1 MLRYALQDIFHLVC
15 EEKARRYQG
24 FIFLITSFLILK
36 LISMMIKQHYL
47 IVLLAALF
55 TTCAPRSNFTPSAVP
70 VAQTAIPRVEK
81 MPNHPKPYA
90 FRDWKKTALDFDR
103 YVFDFEQKGEFL
115 PLIWWDK
122 AGRNFPET
130 TFGIYTAL
138 GDIRMGAAVNN
149 GENHE
154 ALGALGAVLGATLV
168 GIDKSRQ
175 GSHNYAGMLRNY
187 FNKDNGWNV
196 IMNFTNKGAHIG
208 GGYGNDFWYEVHN
221 NVLFYC
227 IADLYPKEKDFENIQ
242 RMIAEQFYRS
252 DSIMGGSY
260 SYSFFDF
267 KNMQPGK
274 NHIPTQEDVAGGY
287 AFVLYSAWVKFGDEK
302 YLHAAKNALNVLY
315 NQKENRFYE
324 AMMPIAAYVG
334 TRMNVEAGT
343 NYDVQRFLDWTFD
356 GTAVG
361 REGWGV
367 LADNW
372 GGYDVSGLAGST
384 VHNGGYG
391 FLMNTFDLMMPLSA
405 MVRYDQRYARAVGKW
420 ALNASNAARF
430 CYPYEMPDSLQ
441 ALPQHKAV
449 TKNVIAYEG
458 VIKESIYSQYK
469 GITPFAQGDGPLWH
483 EGMPQQTMFSVYG
496 SGHVGFFGGTI
507 QPTNVPEIL
516 QIDCR
521 ATDFYKK
528 QRAYPSYLFFNP
540 YTASKTVSIDLGGKK
555 TDVYDAVTRTFLK
568 SGVSGQTT
576 FDIAGDAARLLV
588 LVPAGSKYSVE
599 NGKLLAAGVPV
610 DFKYRK

>member
-1 MLRYALQDIFHLVC
+1 MN
-15 EEKARRYQG
+15 K
-24 FIFLITSFLILK
+24 SFL
-36 LISMMIKQHYL
+36 
-47 IVLLAALF
+47 LLFLLFTACAPQALF
-55 TTCAPRSNFTPSAVP
+55 IPSGKP
-70 VAQTAIPRVEK
+70 LAQRTIPRVEK
-81 MPNHPKPYA
+81 MPNRPKPYA
-90 FRDWKKTALDFDR
+90 FKDWKKTAQDFDQ
-103 YVFDFEQKGEFL
+103 YVFDFSQKGDFL

-122 AGRNFPET
+122 TGRNFPEP

-138 GDIRMGAAVNN
+138 GDVRMGGAVNN

-154 ALGALGAVLGATLV
+154 ALGALGAVLGATLA
-168 GIDKSRQ
+168 GIDKSKQ
-175 GSHNYAGMLRNY
+175 DGQDYVAMLRNY
-187 FNKDNGWNV
+187 FNRDNGWNV
-196 IMNFTNKGAHIG
+196 VMNFTNKGAHIG
-208 GGYGNDFWYEVHN
+208 GGYGNDFWYEIHN
-221 NVLFYC
+221 NVLFYSV
-227 IADLYPKEKDFENIQ
+227 ADLYPKEKGFEDIQ
-242 RMIAEQFYRS
+242 RSIADQFYRS
-252 DSIMGGSY
+252 DSIMGSSY

-267 KNMQPGK
+267 KAMKGGISN
-274 NHIPTQEDVAGGY
+274 IPTQEDVAGGY

-302 YLHAAKNALNVLY
+302 YLRAAKNAMNVLY

-334 TRMNVEAGT
+334 ARMNVEVGT
-343 NYDVQRFLDWTFD
+343 NYDIERFLNWTFD
-356 GTAVG
+356 GSAVG

-405 MVRYDQRYARAVGKW
+405 LVRYDQSYARAVGKW

-430 CYPYEMPDSLQ
+430 CYPYDMPDSLQ
-441 ALPQHKAV
+441 AIPQHKAV

-458 VIKESIYSQYK
+458 VIKESIYPQFK

-507 QPTNVPEIL
+507 QATNVPEVL
-516 QIDCR
+516 QIDCG

-528 QRAYPSYLFFNP
+528 KPAYPTYLFFNP
-540 YTASKTVSIDLGGKK
+540 YTTEKTVIVNIGTQKVDL
-555 TDVYDAVTRTFLK
+555 YDTVSRTFLQR
-568 SGVSGQTT
+568 GVSGNVR
-576 FDIAGDAARLLV
+576 FAIAADAARVLV
-588 LVPAGSKYSVE
+588 LIPAGARVSVK
-599 NGKLLAAGVPV
+599 NKVLMAGGVPV
-610 DFKYRK
+610 DYRYGG

>member
-1 MLRYALQDIFHLVC
+1 MN
-15 EEKARRYQG
+15 K
-24 FIFLITSFLILK
+24 SFL
-36 LISMMIKQHYL
+36 
-47 IVLLAALF
+47 LLFLLFTACAPQALF
-55 TTCAPRSNFTPSAVP
+55 TPSGKP
-70 VAQTAIPRVEK
+70 LTQRTIPRVEK
-81 MPNHPKPYA
+81 MPNRPKPYA
-90 FRDWKKTALDFDR
+90 FKDWKKTAQDFDQ
-103 YVFDFEQKGEFL
+103 YVFDFSQKGDFL

-122 AGRNFPET
+122 TGRNFPEP

-138 GDIRMGAAVNN
+138 GDVRMGGAVNN

-154 ALGALGAVLGATLV
+154 ALGALGAVLGATLA
-168 GIDKSRQ
+168 GIDKSKQ
-175 GSHNYAGMLRNY
+175 DGQDYVAMLRNY
-187 FNKDNGWNV
+187 FNRDNGWNV
-196 IMNFTNKGAHIG
+196 VMNFTNKGAHIG
-208 GGYGNDFWYEVHN
+208 GGYGNDFWYEIHN
-221 NVLFYC
+221 NVLFYSV
-227 IADLYPKEKDFENIQ
+227 ADLYPKEKGFEDIQ
-242 RMIAEQFYRS
+242 RSIADQFYRS
-252 DSIMGGSY
+252 DSIMGSSY

-267 KNMQPGK
+267 KAMKGGISN
-274 NHIPTQEDVAGGY
+274 IPTQEDVAGGY

-302 YLHAAKNALNVLY
+302 YLRAAKNAMNVLY

-334 TRMNVEAGT
+334 ARMNVEVGT
-343 NYDVQRFLDWTFD
+343 NYDIERFLNWTFD
-356 GTAVG
+356 GSAVG

-405 MVRYDQRYARAVGKW
+405 LVRYDQSYARAVGKW

-430 CYPYEMPDSLQ
+430 CYPYDMPDSLQ
-441 ALPQHKAV
+441 AIPQHKAV

-458 VIKESIYSQYK
+458 VIKESIYPQFK

-507 QPTNVPEIL
+507 QATNVPEVL
-516 QIDCR
+516 QIDCG

-528 QRAYPSYLFFNP
+528 KPAYPTYLFFNP
-540 YTASKTVSIDLGGKK
+540 YTTEKTVIVNIGTQKVDL
-555 TDVYDAVTRTFLK
+555 YDTVSRTFLQR
-568 SGVSGQTT
+568 GVSGNVR
-576 FDIAGDAARLLV
+576 FAIAADAARVLV
-588 LVPAGSKYSVE
+588 LIPAGARVSVK
-599 NGKLLAAGVPV
+599 NKVLMAGGVPV
-610 DFKYRK
+610 DYRYGG

>member
-1 MLRYALQDIFHLVC
+1 MNKFSLLL
-15 EEKARRYQG
+15 
-24 FIFLITSFLILK
+24 FL
-36 LISMMIKQHYL
+36 
-47 IVLLAALF
+47 LLTA
-55 TTCAPRSNFTPSAVP
+55 CAPQPNFTPTAAPAS
-70 VAQTAIPRVEK
+70 QRAIPRVEK

-90 FRDWKKTALDFDR
+90 FKDWKKTAQEFDQ
-103 YVFDFEQKGEFL
+103 YVFDFSQKGDFL

-122 AGRNFPET
+122 TGRNFPEP

-138 GDIRMGAAVNN
+138 GDVRMGGAINN

-168 GIDKSRQ
+168 GIDKSKQDGHFTRR
-175 GSHNYAGMLRNY
+175 SHSNRDSLDESGGEGVDYVSMLRNY
-187 FNKDNGWNV
+187 FNRDNGWNV

-221 NVLFYC
+221 NVLFYSV
-227 IADLYPKEKDFENIQ
+227 ADLYPKEKGFEEIQ
-242 RMIAEQFYRS
+242 RTIADQFYRS
-252 DSIMGGSY
+252 DSIMGSSY

-267 KNMQPGK
+267 KNMQGGK
-274 NHIPTQEDVAGGY
+274 SHIPTQEDVAGGY
-287 AFVLYSAWVKFGDEK
+287 AFVLYSAWVKFGDVK
-302 YLHAAKNALNVLY
+302 YLRAAKNAINVLY

-324 AMMPIAAYVG
+324 AMMPIAAYVAA
-334 TRMNVEAGT
+334 RMNVEAGT
-343 NYDVQRFLDWTFD
+343 NYDIQRFLDWTFD
-356 GTAVG
+356 GSAVG
-361 REGWGV
+361 RQGWGV

-405 MVRYDQRYARAVGKW
+405 LVRYDQSYARAVGKW

-430 CYPYEMPDSLQ
+430 CYPYDMPDSLQ
-441 ALPQHKAV
+441 AIPQHKAV

-458 VIKESIYSQYK
+458 VIKESIYPQFK

-496 SGHVGFFGGTI
+496 SGHVGFFGGTV
-507 QPTNVPEIL
+507 QATNVPEIL
-516 QIDCR
+516 QIDCG

-528 QRAYPSYLFFNP
+528 RGAFPTFLFYNP
-540 YTASKTVSIDLGGKK
+540 YLEEKTLSFNVGLKRVDLYDTVS
-555 TDVYDAVTRTFLK
+555 RRFLQR
-568 SGVSGQTT
+568 GVRGNVRFS
-576 FDIAGDAARLLV
+576 ISGDAARV
-588 LVPAGSKYSVE
+588 LVVIPAGSWISVE
-599 NGKLLAAGVPV
+599 NKVLMAGKTPI
-610 DFKYRK
+610 DFGYGR